1 MSELDPRQGLSETGV
16 PLPAMPGFTLTE
28 RLGRGA
34 VGVTFRA
41 TRSVDGRE
49 LALKLLHPQV
59 SARPA
64 TRPRLDKLA
73 ATLPSLEHAN
83 IARFE
88 GFGALP
94 GSQVRYGLAELIRGA
109 PLTTHLQ
116 SEGVTLRELV
126 DRFAELLSALS
137 EAHRHGVLH
146 LGLRPGN
153 VLVEQLPDGSR
164 RVRLVDLGLGR
175 LLKPDR
181 PGSPYSVSSP
191 QFLRVASP
199 ELLAGRDLDG
209 RSDLFAVGALLY
221 EVLTGRPAF
230 PSESADE
237 VIRAITLRD
246 VVPPS
251 SRATVRPV
259 PRELEAV
266 AVRALRRNPDDRFR
280 TALEMGQALRASLEL
295 LASRADVPLGP
306 SFSSAPAPPTPV
318 RATLPG
324 EQLPSRT
331 KVWLGLALLG
341 AAGAAL
347 VWGRGQEPPPT
358 DEERMTAVRIA
369 MSLGRYSQA
378 LELLPEH
385 LALHDPALA
394 CTRAEALRGLGRE
407 AEAGRWL
414 AAASEQRGTELDCS
428 PPAGA
433 PQLRP

>member
-1 MSELDPRQGLSETGV
+1 MSELDPRPGLSETGA
-16 PLPAMPGFTLTE
+16 PLPAVPGFALNE

-34 VGVTFRA
+34 VGVTYRA
-41 TRSVDGRE
+41 TRSTDGRE

-64 TRPRLDKLA
+64 TSTRLGKLA
-73 ATLPSLEHAN
+73 ATLPAVAHAN

-94 GSQVRYGLAELIRGA
+94 GTQVRYGLSEQITGA

-116 SEGVTLRELV
+116 AEGVTLRRLV

-153 VLVEQLPDGSR
+153 VLVEQLPDGSHR
-164 RVRLVDLGLGR
+164 LKLVDLGLGR

-181 PGSPYSVSSP
+181 PGSPYLASSP
-191 QFLRVASP
+191 QHVRFASP
-199 ELLAGRDLDG
+199 ELLEGRDLDG
-209 RSDLFAVGALLY
+209 RSDLFSAGALLY

-230 PSESADE
+230 PADSTDE
-237 VIRAITLRD
+237 VIRSITLRD
-246 VVPPS
+246 VAPPS
-251 SRATVRPV
+251 ARATVRPV

-266 AVRALRRNPDDRFR
+266 AMRALRRDPDDRFR

-295 LASRADVPLGP
+295 LAFRADVPLAPG
-306 SFSSAPAPPTPV
+306 FSSAPAPPTPV

-331 KVWLGLALLG
+331 KVWLGLVLVA

-347 VWGRGQEPPPT
+347 LLVRAGQPPRHEERVTAARAAMSRGQH
-358 DEERMTAVRIA
+358 A
-369 MSLGRYSQA
+369 QA
-378 LELLPEH
+378 LELLPEQ
-385 LALHDPALA
+385 LALGEPALA
-394 CTRAEALRGLGRE
+394 CARAEALRGLGRE
-407 AEAGRWL
+407 AEAERWL
-414 AAASEQRGTELDCS
+414 AAASEHRGSALACS
-428 PPAGA
+428 A
-433 PQLRP
+433 P